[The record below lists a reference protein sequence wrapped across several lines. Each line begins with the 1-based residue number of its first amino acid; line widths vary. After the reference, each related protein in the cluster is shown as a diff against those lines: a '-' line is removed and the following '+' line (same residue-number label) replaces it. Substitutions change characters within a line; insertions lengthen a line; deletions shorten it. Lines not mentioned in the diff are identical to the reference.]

1 MRSFFIRKP
10 SSARS
15 WSFPDLPKSRVLAA
29 AALAV
34 VLVLLTGCAQAGQ
47 MIDQPRY
54 DPLEASPLFA
64 DGRSARPLVPGTV
77 PYAGDGSAND
87 PVMTAEDENGDPL
100 KGYPVTVDA
109 ALLAEGQERFNIY
122 CIPCHGPSGEGNGK
136 VVTYGYPKPPSLLE
150 NARTLTNS
158 EIFNII
164 TNGQGKM
171 FPYAYRV
178 KAPERGAVIAYLR
191 ALQLK
196 DGKLKLQELTPADI
210 EQIGQHE

>member
-1 MRSFFIRKP
+1 MQSLSRFSHLPRRQ
-10 SSARS
+10 ARRL
-15 WSFPDLPKSRVLAA
+15 FLIVALAA
-29 AALAV
+29 A
-34 VLVLLTGCAQAGQ
+34 LLLLSGCAQAGQ
-47 MIDQPRY
+47 MVDQARY

-64 DGRSARPLVPGTV
+64 DGRSARPLVAGAV
-77 PYAGDGSAND
+77 PYSGDGSAND
-87 PVMTAEDENGDPL
+87 PVMTGQNENGEPL
-100 KGYPVTVDA
+100 TGFPVTVDE
-109 ALLAEGQERFNIY
+109 ALVAEGQERFSIY

-178 KAPERGAVIAYLR
+178 KAEERWAVIAYLR